1 MDIYW
6 THYVQSAETFSVRN
20 FNTKSNKC
28 FLTTFSRSFW
38 QTVAN
43 RNIYH
48 RSNDAEFYKWSEIEF
63 DWIRAFTTFDSE
75 KKKLQNCI
83 QLISIDIKLEMFAG
97 MARLRVRL
105 MFVFIYIHMSAHTSA
120 VHVCIGLSGQRH
132 THNVK
137 WRTHVWRCSML
148 MLVWMSHDN
157 SVPTCYMEI
166 LWWYATRVVRPI
178 MIIHNVFFVIVL
190 SANEVCICELFT
202 SMTFFY
208 DTLGP

>member
-1 MDIYW
+1 MKWNRIRLNSCI
-6 THYVQSAETFSVRN
+6 HYIRFRKEETSKLYSININWYQTGNVCWYGAATSAAYVR
-20 FNTKSNKC
+20 
-28 FLTTFSRSFW
+28 
-38 QTVAN
+38 
-43 RNIYH
+43 IH
-48 RSNDAEFYKWSEIEF
+48 
-63 DWIRAFTTFDSE
+63 
-75 KKKLQNCI
+75 
-83 QLISIDIKLEMFAG
+83 
-97 MARLRVRL
+97 
-105 MFVFIYIHMSAHTSA
+105 IHMSAHTSA